1 MFTVSEIS
9 MAIATFSD
17 TTERM
22 YEALKGFVSP
32 GSYRAIV
39 RQARGFS
46 PPDFTLSADHLP
58 RLAEATILAASKLY
72 MFERARTPF
81 VDGLSMFPP
90 KSPYAMGEYDRL
102 DLVQKIN
109 RMMKYDPWS
118 TYFNKANLEDGY
130 YSLSYVRGGVKFD
143 GNDFSSVTH
152 LAGHLLADPLFLK
165 SEHIEGKTR
174 REKVHHADVTCD
186 FIFAAVW
193 FDHLFREQYL
203 ENL

>member
-1 MFTVSEIS
+1 

-109 RMMKYDPWS
+109 RMMKYDSWT

-130 YSLSYVRGGVKFD
+130 YSLSYVRKGVSFE
-143 GNDFSSVTH
+143 GNDYSSVTH
-152 LAGHLLADPLFLK
+152 LAGFLLSDPTFLNHERVECK
-165 SEHIEGKTR
+165 PR
-174 REKVHHADVTCD
+174 REKVYFADNLCD
-186 FIFAAVW
+186 HIFAAVW
-193 FDHLFREQYL
+193 FDHLLREHYL